1 MVIGPFY
8 LTSLFSPSPLL
19 SKLKHIHID
28 SNKSLDGFGML
39 KDMLV
44 KIHHNTF
51 LSFMVNVMEHRH
63 IQITSYAEGT
73 DIFYEQPF
81 SIFMSKGRNKILYF
95 VTTSY
100 QTIRRFIH
108 SSHELD
114 TSISICLLWWMFCFM

>member
-1 MVIGPFY
+1 
-8 LTSLFSPSPLL
+8 
-19 SKLKHIHID
+19 
-28 SNKSLDGFGML
+28 
-39 KDMLV
+39 
-44 KIHHNTF
+44 
-51 LSFMVNVMEHRH
+51 MVNVIEHRH

-73 DIFYEQPF
+73 EIFYEQPF

-114 TSISICLLWWMFCFM
+114 TSISYVGYGGCFVLCNGYTDFKKLGCRFYPPSRIFD

>member
-1 MVIGPFY
+1 
-8 LTSLFSPSPLL
+8 
-19 SKLKHIHID
+19 
-28 SNKSLDGFGML
+28 ML

-44 KIHHNTF
+44 KVYHNTF

-73 DIFYEQPF
+73 EIFYEQPF

-95 VTTSY
+95 VTTLY
-100 QTIRRFIH
+100 QTLRRFIH

>member
-1 MVIGPFY
+1 
-8 LTSLFSPSPLL
+8 
-19 SKLKHIHID
+19 
-28 SNKSLDGFGML
+28 
-39 KDMLV
+39 
-44 KIHHNTF
+44 
-51 LSFMVNVMEHRH
+51 MVNVMEHRH

-73 DIFYEQPF
+73 EIFYEQPF

-114 TSISICLLWWMFCFM
+114 TSIYICLLWWMFCFM

>member
-1 MVIGPFY
+1 
-8 LTSLFSPSPLL
+8 
-19 SKLKHIHID
+19 
-28 SNKSLDGFGML
+28 
-39 KDMLV
+39 
-44 KIHHNTF
+44 
-51 LSFMVNVMEHRH
+51 MVNVIEHRH

-73 DIFYEQPF
+73 EIFYEQPF

>member
-1 MVIGPFY
+1 
-8 LTSLFSPSPLL
+8 
-19 SKLKHIHID
+19 
-28 SNKSLDGFGML
+28 
-39 KDMLV
+39 MLV